1 MKCPS
6 CGAAVEDGADLCLEC
21 GEPMGDSPAA
31 KAVRAENVIRPA
43 AGAFDGPKPV
53 ARIQPKP
60 TPPPLTRPS
69 GAPIPTPRSSPTP
82 PPGEKPVVGAMKP
95 PSPTLPAKP
104 AAKRKWAE
112 EEPEPV
118 RCPGCGVKSHA
129 ARCPNCGT
137 KLKHDDE

>member
-31 KAVRAENVIRPA
+31 KAARAENVIRPPADTFKPA
-43 AGAFDGPKPV
+43 AGKP
-53 ARIQPKP
+53 AAEKP
-60 TPPPLTRPS
+60 
-69 GAPIPTPRSSPTP
+69 AA
-82 PPGEKPVVGAMKP
+82 EKPVVGVPKP
-95 PSPTLPAKP
+95 PTPTMPAKP
-104 AAKRKWAE
+104 SAKKRA
-112 EEPEPV
+112 EEPEPA

>member
-6 CGAAVEDGADLCLEC
+6 CGAAVEDGSDLCLEC
-21 GEPMGDSPAA
+21 GEPMGESPAA
-31 KAVRAENVIRPA
+31 KAARAENVIRAPA
-43 AGAFDGPKPV
+43 DAFAKPTPV
-53 ARIQPKP
+53 ARIMPKP
-60 TPPPLTRPS
+60 TPPPLTRPA

-82 PPGEKPVVGAMKP
+82 PADKPVLGAMKP
-95 PSPTLPAKP
+95 PSPTIPAKP

-112 EEPEPV
+112 EEPKPA

-137 KLKHDDE
+137 KLKHDDD